1 MAKKIF
7 SKLLLVIGLL
17 LCFYPLV
24 AGMYDSW
31 LQSQSVSSFASQMHN
46 SDAAQIQ
53 EIIDEAHSYNDKL
66 FSLRTGILSPSE
78 RSDSENADY
87 NAQLNFSVNGMMGSL
102 EIPKIGVNLP
112 IYHGTDE
119 SVLAKNVGHLQ
130 GSSLPVGGSNTR
142 AVLTA
147 HRGLPTAKLFTR
159 LDEMEKGDQFFL
171 KVGNET
177 LAYEVRKIEVITPDD
192 ADQLDPVEGKDMV
205 TLLTCTPYGINTHRL
220 LVTGERV
227 PYVPGIEETISQQGP
242 SWREVLFAAL
252 PFLLLAAALY
262 KPIKK
267 YIRNKKGE

>member
-17 LCFYPLV
+17 FCFYPLV

-46 SDAAQIQ
+46 SDAAQI
-53 EIIDEAHSYNDKL
+53 EGIIDEAHSYNEKL
-66 FSLRTGILSPSE
+66 YSLRTGILSPSE

-87 NAQLNFSVNGMMGSL
+87 NSQLNFSVNGMMGSL

-130 GSSLPVGGSNTR
+130 GSSLPVGGTNTR

-159 LDEMEKGDQFFL
+159 LDEMEKGDQFFV

-177 LAYEVRKIEVITPDD
+177 LAYEVRKIEVISPED

-205 TLLTCTPYGINTHRL
+205 TLLTCTPYGINL
-220 LVTGERV
+220 
-227 PYVPGIEETISQQGP
+227 GI
-242 SWREVLFAAL
+242 
-252 PFLLLAAALY
+252 
-262 KPIKK
+262 
-267 YIRNKKGE
+267 